1 MQEMTINQLVTVEL
15 AFEAVQQNC
24 GVGSLPIDVIE
35 SLAFEGMVVWTWSRV
50 LLIELTWELK
60 IQGSFLKKLSI
71 LIGSLYALQ
80 SQRNRRL
87 SCNRSF
93 NLY

>member
-1 MQEMTINQLVTVEL
+1 MTINLLVTIVL
-15 AFEAVQQNC
+15 AFKAVERNC

-35 SLAFEGMVVWTWSRV
+35 ALAFQGMVMWTWSRV

-60 IQGSFLKKLSI
+60 KQLSFFKKLSI

-80 SQRNRRL
+80 SQ
-87 SCNRSF
+87 S
-93 NLY
+93 